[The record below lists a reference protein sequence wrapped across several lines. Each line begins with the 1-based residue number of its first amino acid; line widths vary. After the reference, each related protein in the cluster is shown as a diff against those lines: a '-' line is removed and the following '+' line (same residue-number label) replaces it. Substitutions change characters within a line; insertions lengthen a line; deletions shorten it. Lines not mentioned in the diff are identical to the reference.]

1 MPRICHDD
9 VESFKSRPHTITFC
23 VSLSSS
29 KVTRMHPPTTLKSEL
44 QSFKT
49 SENGVVQ
56 QTIHDWSAIV
66 SVALRSTI
74 SEMKRDICRKLRFF
88 SYATSIQRPCLEK
101 ENSKKLS
108 YRKQVARKQ
117 IFKRRG
123 SGIHGN
129 SFYREETFVTPF
141 VVGGLA

>member
-1 MPRICHDD
+1 
-9 VESFKSRPHTITFC
+9 
-23 VSLSSS
+23 
-29 KVTRMHPPTTLKSEL
+29 
-44 QSFKT
+44 
-49 SENGVVQ
+49 
-56 QTIHDWSAIV
+56 
-66 SVALRSTI
+66 
-74 SEMKRDICRKLRFF
+74 MKRDICRKLRFF
-88 SYATSIQRPCLEK
+88 SYATSVQRPCLEE